1 MCYIYIYICTHVPI
15 YVSKDSGALS
25 KVIKKAMAG
34 QGARKSQTNLPH
46 HLGLSKPWGQMASTK
61 SGNHGRWHENDGTQE
76 R

>member
-1 MCYIYIYICTHVPI
+1 
-15 YVSKDSGALS
+15 
-25 KVIKKAMAG
+25 VIKKAMAG